1 MSNKI
6 VLYNWGEP
14 LMQQIDEDRIV
25 HLCRWLATSLTTTSE
40 ARRPRLLW
48 GTTASPNTE
57 VLGPLGG
64 NLGAAK
70 ERQYFSG

>member
-25 HLCRWLATSLTTTSE
+25 HLCRWLRYEFDDHFGSQATQI
-40 ARRPRLLW
+40 AVGHNCQFQR
-48 GTTASPNTE
+48 
-57 VLGPLGG
+57 
-64 NLGAAK
+64 
-70 ERQYFSG
+70 